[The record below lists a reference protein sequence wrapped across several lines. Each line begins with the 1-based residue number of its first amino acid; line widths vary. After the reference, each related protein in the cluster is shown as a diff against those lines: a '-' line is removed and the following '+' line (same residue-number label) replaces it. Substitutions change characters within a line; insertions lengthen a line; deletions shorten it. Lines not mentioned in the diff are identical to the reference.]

1 MMTAS
6 AAVALV
12 VLTLVVGWTLRRL
25 AAGDFL
31 AWMTWW
37 FYGDQWLDL
46 MVKLLAAVVDGLDEG
61 LKNL

>member
-12 VLTLVVGWTLRRL
+12 VLTLVVGWTLRRVVG
-25 AAGDFL
+25 GDLF
-31 AWMTWW
+31 ACMTWW

-46 MVKLLAAVVDGLDEG
+46 MAKLLGAVVDGLR
-61 LKNL
+61 NL